1 RFEARVTVIR
11 RADDEILATPDTYL
25 EMGDVVEVALPTSR
39 VEELEE
45 YFGDSVSSSSE
56 LDWVAAAG
64 GLALGFALG
73 LVEIPLPGG

>member
-1 RFEARVTVIR
+1 
-11 RADDEILATPDTYL
+11 
-25 EMGDVVEVALPTSR
+25 EVALPTSR

-73 LVEIPLPGG
+73 LVEIPLPGGAAFSLGAAGGPLVVGLILGAVHRTG